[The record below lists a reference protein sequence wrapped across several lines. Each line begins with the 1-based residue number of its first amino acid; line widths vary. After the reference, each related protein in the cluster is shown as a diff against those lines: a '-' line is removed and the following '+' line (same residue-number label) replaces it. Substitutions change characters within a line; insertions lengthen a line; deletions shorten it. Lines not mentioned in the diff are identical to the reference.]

1 MVSVEGS
8 FDVDVNHR
16 AAYSLVSEQL
26 LDVKDILRAM
36 VFHGGFPVPN
46 GCERQFEKSRI
57 LELAGLPFTLHIEA
71 GFHA

>member
-1 MVSVEGS
+1 MVSIESS

-16 AAYSLVSEQL
+16 AAYPLVSEQL

-46 GCERQFEKSRI
+46 GCERQFVKPRI
-57 LELAGLPFTLHIEA
+57 GKLIRSAFADG
-71 GFHA
+71 